1 MNVKEI
7 IRPDVRETFF
17 YGPIVSWKFNDSIVY
32 VKARN
37 RYCFRVSLT
46 FESGAQTD
54 YQRGGFLSKAD
65 ALRQKKW
72 QSHSYITKH
81 SFLSTILQRNF
92 LITGYI
98 II

>member
-37 RYCFRVSLT
+37 RYCFRVS
-46 FESGAQTD
+46 
-54 YQRGGFLSKAD
+54 
-65 ALRQKKW
+65 
-72 QSHSYITKH
+72 I
-81 SFLSTILQRNF
+81 
-92 LITGYI
+92 
-98 II
+98 